1 MSKKNGKAVTTQVVR
16 TTRVPPSELALMHSR
31 GYLHAVEVAR
41 RLNVRV
47 NMVYTWLARG
57 KIDGEVVCHRRRYV
71 LVSSLVKHVGPSVAQ
86 AAGLA

>member
-1 MSKKNGKAVTTQVVR
+1 MGKKNGKSAVAKAA
-16 TTRVPPSELALMHSR
+16 TRVPASELELMHAR

-57 KIDGEVVCHRRRYV
+57 KIEGEVVCHRRRYV
-71 LVSSLVKHVGPSVAQ
+71 LVSSLVAHVGPSVAQ